1 MSRLFNPIKV
11 PAVFGATGSLGRC
24 VCRQIA
30 LNGLRCA
37 HLAAMTSHDGLAGL
51 IAELRPRST
60 SFKGSPSTALS
71 LAMSK
76 ADCIREQ
83 SIAGALAGCDG
94 AIVVS
99 SGLDGVGPIA
109 QAARLGIPVAAG
121 NKEALVACGKYLK
134 SLIRKDDDGS
144 AIRPVDSEHS
154 AAAVLIRQAGGI
166 GNVSRLVLTGTG
178 GAVRA
183 VPHELRS
190 GLTPGEVLR
199 HPVWKMGP
207 KITVDSAT
215 LMNKAFEIVEAA
227 VLFDMPVSRISVMF
241 DPTANV
247 HAAIE
252 TSSGVLA
259 YRAPADMAIPVRIA
273 LGMDHGDEDHV
284 LTDDEAGEALDSLLV
299 PDQLAMRPIA
309 LGRAVVEAGG
319 CMPMVLA
326 VADEAAVSAFL
337 RGMIGFGDIV
347 PLLEDALERFHAFS
361 SLDPLDP
368 AVLEHVRAEVE
379 DFFQPA

>member
-37 HLAAMTSHDGLAGL
+37 HLAALTSHDGLAGL
-51 IAELRPRST
+51 INQLRPCSV
-60 SFKGSPSTALS
+60 SFKGSPSPALS
-71 LAMSK
+71 LAMSETG
-76 ADCIREQ
+76 CVREQ
-83 SIAGALAGCDG
+83 SITGALAGCDG

-99 SGLDGVGPIA
+99 SGLDGVEPIA
-109 QAARLGIPVAAG
+109 MAARLGIPVAAG

-134 SLIRKDDDGS
+134 SLVGKDDDGS

-154 AAAVLIRQAGGI
+154 ASAVLIRQADGI

-190 GLTPGEVLR
+190 RLTPGEVLR
-199 HPVWKMGP
+199 HPVWQMGS

-227 VLFDMPVSRISVMF
+227 VLFDLPVSRICVMF

-284 LTDDEAGEALDSLLV
+284 LTGDEAGEVLDSLLV
-299 PDQLAMRPIA
+299 PDEMEMRPIA
-309 LGRAVVEAGG
+309 LGRTVVETGG

-326 VADEAAVSAFL
+326 AADEVAVSAFL
-337 RGMIGFGDIV
+337 RGAIGFGDII
-347 PLLEDALERFHAFS
+347 PMLEDALERFHAFS

-368 AVLEHVRAEVE
+368 TVLQHVRVEVE
-379 DFFQPA
+379 AFFQPS